1 VAGSDALDFEIF
13 RGVTSQLQDFGG
25 QVFEDGGDV
34 DGGFGADAH
43 FVLGLRLQET
53 LDTTAWELEE
63 SASAMR
69 LKL

>member
-1 VAGSDALDFEIF
+1 
-13 RGVTSQLQDFGG
+13 
-25 QVFEDGGDV
+25 
-34 DGGFGADAH
+34 
-43 FVLGLRLQET
+43 LGLRLQET